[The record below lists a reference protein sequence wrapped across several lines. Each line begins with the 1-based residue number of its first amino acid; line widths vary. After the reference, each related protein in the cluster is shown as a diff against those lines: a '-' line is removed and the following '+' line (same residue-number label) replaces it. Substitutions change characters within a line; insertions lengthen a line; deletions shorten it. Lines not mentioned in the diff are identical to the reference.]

1 MRTTTS
7 LAALLL
13 STVVVA
19 GCMGGSDNVNRPART
34 SGTNDTNSVAVK
46 DYAVGEEAPA
56 GDIVHKVVSVEQMDV
71 IPSSATLPEWE
82 IIAEETP
89 ADEGFTWLHI
99 KGEVTNNSKETQ
111 TVSTNGVYV
120 MDADENQFE
129 VSTDTTIY
137 VDSDSSP
144 VYISL
149 QPTQTVDWEGY
160 FEVPKAATGLVLVG
174 NDLSF
179 LPESEVHIDL
189 GL

>member
-1 MRTTTS
+1 
-7 LAALLL
+7 
-13 STVVVA
+13 
-19 GCMGGSDNVNRPART
+19 MGGTNNTNRPAGT
-34 SGTNDTNSVAVK
+34 SGTNNTSDVAVK
-46 DYAVGEEAPA
+46 EYAVGEEAPA
-56 GDIVHKVVSVEQMDV
+56 GDIVHKVVTVEQMDV
-71 IPSSATLPEWE
+71 IPSSSTLPEWE
-82 IIAEETP
+82 IIAEDTP
-89 ADEGFTWLHI
+89 AVEGFTWLHL
-99 KGEVTNNSKETQ
+99 KGQVTNNSKETQ
-111 TVSTNGVYV
+111 TVSTNGIYV

-160 FEVPKAATGLVLVG
+160 FEVPKAATGLIMVG

>member
-1 MRTTTS
+1 MRKSIS

-13 STVVVA
+13 STTVVA
-19 GCMGGSDNVNRPART
+19 GCMGSNDSPRP
-34 SGTNDTNSVAVK
+34 SGNTNPITGDEVSVK
-46 DYAVGEEAPA
+46 SFGVGQDATA
-56 GDIVHKVVSVEQMDV
+56 GDIVHNVASVETMDV

-82 IIAEETP
+82 IIAEDLP

-99 KGEVTNNSKETQ
+99 KGSVTNNSKETQ
-111 TVSTNGVYV
+111 TLSTNGVYV
-120 MDADENQFE
+120 MDADGNQFE

-137 VDSDSSP
+137 VDSDASP

-149 QPTQTVDWEGY
+149 QPTQTVEWDGY